1 MQTPAARY
9 AVHTPPEALALF
21 NQIGPLEIGLVIV
34 VLLLI
39 FGPKR
44 LPRLGR
50 QLGTE
55 MREFKDSITG
65 KSKHDDEPE
74 QPALTQAQ
82 ASAPAVATPPPQPA
96 DAPEQR
102 G

>member
-1 MQTPAARY
+1 M
-9 AVHTPPEALALF
+9 F
-21 NQIGPLEIGLVIV
+21 SQIGPLEIALIIV

-55 MREFKDSITG
+55 LREFKDSITG
-65 KSKHDDEPE
+65 KDKEQEEAERALPQPPASTTTNATASS
-74 QPALTQAQ
+74 QPAQ
-82 ASAPAVATPPPQPA
+82 TP
-96 DAPEQR
+96 DQR

>member
-1 MQTPAARY
+1 M
-9 AVHTPPEALALF
+9 F
-21 NQIGPLEIGLVIV
+21 NQIGPLEIALIVV

-55 MREFKDSITG
+55 MREFKESITG
-65 KSKHDDEPE
+65 KDKGDPEPE

-82 ASAPAVATPPPQPA
+82 PTSTPAAPSPQSAE
-96 DAPEQR
+96 APEQR